1 MTLYILLIWMTNL
14 FFDTVGQLSFKA
26 AAIRNSGNTGLAHWQ
41 DMFSR
46 PWIWLGIFSYVME
59 FVAWV
64 AFLSL
69 VQLSVGVML
78 ASFNMVVIMVGG
90 RVFFKEKLTLW
101 RLLGLAFITLGVIF
115 VGMDV

>member
-1 MTLYILLIWMTNL
+1 MKPFVLLVWMVNI

-26 AAIRNSGNTGLAHWQ
+26 AATRHNGLSGWRHWR

-46 PWIWLGIFSYVME
+46 PWIWLGFLSYIAE
-59 FVAWV
+59 FIAWV

-69 VQLSVGVML
+69 VELSVGVML
-78 ASFNMVVIMVGG
+78 ASINMVVIMVGG
-90 RVFFKEKLTLW
+90 RIFFNEKLTMW
-101 RLLGLAFITLGVIF
+101 RLLGLAFISMGVIL